1 MNIIHFYIQRDTE
14 ANADLVIGTPEYN
27 KIRYPANYNGRGKP
41 MWMYTLEYDL
51 KTKRERKWKYSR
63 SPNGVVTHRA
73 GHILNND
80 ISMCISNNLN
90 FKSKSVEYR
99 AKTGEVFL
107 YDQYVGSVD
116 KKLNRF
122 NTFTLKNI
130 NTKEVRHRLS
140 AFGVDLISKKGKT
153 YWKMEFGKNYFE
165 SILKEYGSEEI
176 LKYEFRN
183 IFPKMKILK
192 IETTEIVKYKVI
204 CQIVS
209 ELTYPIRSFRKTDI
223 TRDADTR
230 TTDIF
235 KWQKTDLQWE
245 QMSLEWE
252 DEVVT
257 VAPLKTAIPVGWL
270 NPNPSTRL
278 EIW

>member
-1 MNIIHFYIQRDTE
+1 MNIIDFSIRKNTE

-27 KIRYPANYNGRGKP
+27 KVRYPANYGGGKP

-51 KTKRERKWKYSR
+51 KTKQERKWKYSR
-63 SPNGVVTHRA
+63 NPNGVVTHRA

-107 YDQYVGSVD
+107 YGQYVGSVD

-122 NTFTLKNI
+122 NSFTLKNI
-130 NTKEVRHRLS
+130 DTKETRHRLT
-140 AFGVDLISKKGKT
+140 AFGVNLISKKGKT
-153 YWKMEFGKNYFE
+153 YWKMWFSKSYLE
-165 SILKEYGSEEI
+165 SILEEYGSEEA
-176 LKYEFRN
+176 LKYEFRHV
-183 IFPKMKILK
+183 FPKMKILK
-192 IETTEIVKYKVI
+192 LLDRYEVEHYELI
-204 CQIVS
+204 CQIVP
-209 ELTYPIRSFRKTDI
+209 ELTYSVKSSPRNSLTAI
-223 TRDADTR
+223 DTR

-257 VAPLKTAIPVGWL
+257 VAPLKEAIPVGWL